1 MRPLH
6 LSAKTALLLGVFS
19 VLALALSLLGLAM
32 VDRDARRIAAAEA
45 AQHDYEALDEKLP
58 GMMADPAAQPLLA
71 SAVGE
76 IGQYAGRTG
85 QPRIALF
92 RDADGRVRGTWA
104 RWPGGVRP
112 WREGY
117 VAARAPD
124 GHGELIGVERRLP
137 GGAALL
143 IARPVASA
151 SALRRSLGL
160 WGGGI
165 VLVLMGLSIAT
176 ALIVGGQTAARI
188 RRLNR
193 VCDRVGEGD
202 VKARIA
208 DPGPPDEIGVLA
220 RHMNGMLGELERRI
234 HGLRAASDHIAHDLR
249 TPLARVRARLSTME
263 DAADPETATQAARA
277 AAELDRLMAAFNA
290 LLELREIE
298 SDVSSPPELFDIARA
313 VEDAVD
319 LYEAVA
325 EDEKQVRITRA
336 VAAGPFVGD
345 RELVI
350 RALANLIENAL
361 KVSPPGAT
369 IAVAAQ
375 DARRDGEPAL
385 ELAVTDEGPGFP
397 EQEEPAEPRS
407 TLGGH
412 GLGLVIVRAIA
423 ERHRGEV
430 RVENGARGARVT
442 LLLRTP
448 RLLAGYE

>member
-1 MRPLH
+1 MRPL
-6 LSAKTALLLGVFS
+6 LLPIKTALLLAFFS
-19 VLALALSLLGLAM
+19 ALALALSLAGLAM
-32 VDRDARRIAAAEA
+32 VDRDARRLATAEA
-45 AQHDYEALDEKLP
+45 ARHDYEALDEKLP
-58 GMMADPAAQPLLA
+58 GVIGDPAAMPLLA
-71 SAVGE
+71 AAIGE

-85 QPRIALF
+85 QPRVALF
-92 RDADGRVRGTWA
+92 RDIHGVVSGSWTS
-104 RWPGGVRP
+104 WPRDLRP
-112 WREGY
+112 WRDGL
-117 VAARAPD
+117 VIGRTPD
-124 GHGELIGVERRLP
+124 GADLIGVQRILP
-137 GGAALL
+137 GDARLL
-143 IARPVASA
+143 IARPVGAA

-160 WGGGI
+160 WGGSI
-165 VLVLMGLSIAT
+165 VLLLLGLSLAT
-176 ALIVGGQTAARI
+176 AVIVGGQTAARI

-202 VKARIA
+202 VSARIA
-208 DPGPPDEIGVLA
+208 DPGPPDEIGILA

-249 TPLARVRARLSTME
+249 TPLARVRARLSAME
-263 DAADPETATQAARA
+263 NADDAEIAGQATRA

-298 SDVSSPPELFDIARA
+298 SDVSTTPALFDIAGA
-313 VEDAVD
+313 IDDAID

-336 VAAGPFVGD
+336 IAAGQFSGD

-361 KVSPPGAT
+361 KVSPPGGT
-369 IAVAAQ
+369 IHVTAST
-375 DARRDGEPAL
+375 ARKDGEPAI
-385 ELAVTDEGPGFP
+385 ELGVADQGPGFP
-397 EQEEPAEPRS
+397 EGDIAVEPRS

-412 GLGLVIVRAIA
+412 GLGLIIVRAIA

-430 RVENGARGARVT
+430 RVARLAPGARVT

-448 RLLAGYE
+448 RLLAAYE

>member
-1 MRPLH
+1 M
-6 LSAKTALLLGVFS
+6 LLAFFS
-19 VLALALSLLGLAM
+19 VLALALSLTGLAM
-32 VDRDARRIAAAEA
+32 VDRDARRLAAAEA
-45 AQHDYEALDEKLP
+45 AQHDFEALDEKLP
-58 GMMADPAAQPLLA
+58 GVIGDPAAAPLLA
-71 SAVGE
+71 AAVSE

-85 QPRIALF
+85 QPRIALAKA
-92 RDADGRVRGTWA
+92 RDGRVRGTWPAWA
-104 RWPGGVRP
+104 RDVRP
-112 WREGY
+112 WRQGFVIGQAPEG
-117 VAARAPD
+117 
-124 GHGELIGVERRLP
+124 GEILGIERRLP
-137 GGAALL
+137 GGSSLL

-165 VLVLMGLSIAT
+165 VALLMGLSIVT
-176 ALIVGGQTAARI
+176 ALIVGRQTAARI
-188 RRLNR
+188 RRLNQ

-202 VKARIA
+202 VQARIV
-208 DPGPPDEIGVLA
+208 DPGPPDEIGILA

-234 HGLRAASDHIAHDLR
+234 HSLRAASDHIAHDLR

-263 DAADPETATQAARA
+263 DSADPATAEQAGRA

-298 SDVSSPPELFDIARA
+298 SDISSPPALFGIAAA

-325 EDEKQVRITRA
+325 EDEKQVRIVRT
-336 VAAGPFVGD
+336 VAAGQFVGD
-345 RELVI
+345 REMVI

-361 KVSPPGAT
+361 KVSPPGGT
-369 IAVAAQ
+369 IGIAAQ
-375 DARRDGEPAL
+375 PAHKDGEPAL
-385 ELAVTDEGPGFP
+385 ELSVTDEGPGFP
-397 EQEEPAEPRS
+397 EPEEPPEPRS

-430 RVENGARGARVT
+430 RVENGARGAVVT

-448 RLLAGYE
+448 RLLAG

>member
-1 MRPLH
+1 MRPL
-6 LSAKTALLLGVFS
+6 LLPARTALLLGFFS
-19 VLALALSLLGLAM
+19 VLALALSIAGLAM

-45 AQHDYEALDEKLP
+45 AQRDFEALDEKLP
-58 GMMADPAAQPLLA
+58 GVIDDPSTLPLLA

-76 IGQYAGRTG
+76 IGQYAGRTS
-85 QPRIALF
+85 QPRIALV
-92 RDADGRVRGTWA
+92 RDAAGRVQGTWPHWA
-104 RWPGGVRP
+104 EEIRP

-117 VAARAPD
+117 IAARAPD
-124 GHGELIGVERRLP
+124 GGEIIGVEHRLP
-137 GGAALL
+137 NGARLL
-143 IARPVASA
+143 FARPVASA

-165 VLVLMGLSIAT
+165 VMLLMGLSIAT
-176 ALIVGGQTAARI
+176 AFIVGGQTAARI

-202 VKARIA
+202 VKARID

-234 HGLRAASDHIAHDLR
+234 HSLRAASDHIAHDLR

-263 DAADPETATQAARA
+263 DAADPQTAVQASRA
-277 AAELDRLMAAFNA
+277 AAEIDRLMAAFNA

-298 SDVSSPPELFDIARA
+298 CDISSPPALFDVAGA

-325 EDEKQVRITRA
+325 EDEKQVRIIRTI
-336 VAAGPFVGD
+336 AAGRFVGD

-361 KVSPPGAT
+361 KVSPAD
-369 IAVAAQ
+369 AAITVSAQ
-375 DARRDGEPAL
+375 PARKDGEPAL
-385 ELAVTDEGPGFP
+385 ELTVTDEGPGFP
-397 EQEEPAEPRS
+397 EQEDPAEIRS

-430 RVENGARGARVT
+430 LVASGGNGATVT

-448 RLLAGYE
+448 RLLAA

>member
-1 MRPLH
+1 MRPL
-6 LSAKTALLLGVFS
+6 LLPAKTALLLALFS
-19 VLALALSLLGLAM
+19 ALALALSLAGLAM

-45 AQHDYEALDEKLP
+45 TRRDYEALDEKLP
-58 GMMADPAAQPLLA
+58 GVIGDPAATPLLA
-71 SAVGE
+71 AAIGE

-92 RDADGRVRGTWA
+92 RDIHGNVSGS
-104 RWPGGVRP
+104 WPAWPQQLRP
-112 WREGY
+112 WRDGL
-117 VAARAPD
+117 VIGRAPD
-124 GHGELIGVERRLP
+124 GSDLIGVERVLP
-137 GGAALL
+137 GDARLL
-143 IARPVASA
+143 IARPVRSA

-165 VLVLMGLSIAT
+165 VLLLLGLSLAT

-193 VCDRVGEGD
+193 VCDRVGDGD
-202 VKARIA
+202 VSARIA
-208 DPGPPDEIGVLA
+208 DPGPPDEIGILA

-249 TPLARVRARLSTME
+249 TPLARVRARLSAME
-263 DAADPETATQAARA
+263 NAADAETAAQATRA
-277 AAELDRLMAAFNA
+277 AAELDGLMAAFNA

-298 SDVSSPPELFDIARA
+298 SDVSTAPGLFDINDA

-325 EDEKQVRITRA
+325 EDEKQVRIARA
-336 VAAGPFVGD
+336 VSAGRFSGD

-361 KVSPPGAT
+361 KVSPPGGT
-369 IAVAAQ
+369 IHVSASP
-375 DARRDGEPAL
+375 ARKDGEPAL
-385 ELAVTDEGPGFP
+385 ELSVTDQGPGF
-397 EQEEPAEPRS
+397 AEPEGNPESRS

-412 GLGLVIVRAIA
+412 GLGLIIVRAIA
-423 ERHRGEV
+423 ERHRGEL
-430 RVENGARGARVT
+430 RVENPGTGARVT
-442 LLLRTP
+442 LILRTP
-448 RLLAGYE
+448 RLLAAYE

>member
-1 MRPLH
+1 MRPL
-6 LSAKTALLLGVFS
+6 LLPAKTALLLAFFS
-19 VLALALSLLGLAM
+19 VVALALSLAGLAM
-32 VDRDARRIAAAEA
+32 VDRDARRLTAAEA
-45 AQHDYEALDEKLP
+45 ARHDIEALDEKLP
-58 GMMADPAAQPLLA
+58 GVIGDPAATPLLTA
-71 SAVGE
+71 MVGE
-76 IGQYAGRTG
+76 IGQYAGQTG
-85 QPRIALF
+85 QPRVALALG
-92 RDADGRVRGTWA
+92 ADGRVRGTWS
-104 RWPGGVRP
+104 RWAQQLRP
-112 WREGY
+112 WREGL
-117 VAARAPD
+117 VIGRAPT
-124 GHGELIGVERRLP
+124 GGEIVGIERRLP
-137 GGAALL
+137 GGARLL

-165 VLVLMGLSIAT
+165 VLLLMGLSIAT

-188 RRLNR
+188 RRLNQ

-202 VKARIA
+202 VQARII
-208 DPGPPDEIGVLA
+208 DPGPSDEIGVLA

-234 HGLRAASDHIAHDLR
+234 YGLRAASDHIAHDLR

-263 DAADPETATQAARA
+263 DAADPETAAQASRA

-298 SDVSSPPELFDIARA
+298 SDISSPPALFDIASA

-325 EDEKQVRITRA
+325 EDEKQVRIVRSIA
-336 VAAGPFVGD
+336 DGQFVGD

-361 KVSPPGAT
+361 KVSPPGGT
-369 IAVAAQ
+369 IGVT
-375 DARRDGEPAL
+375 ARPARKAREPAL
-385 ELAVTDEGPGFP
+385 ELRVTDEGPGFP
-397 EQEEPAEPRS
+397 GQEEPVEARS

-430 RVENGARGARVT
+430 RVESGSRGASVT

-448 RLLAGYE
+448 RLLAA

>member
-1 MRPLH
+1 MRPL
-6 LSAKTALLLGVFS
+6 LLPAKTALLLAFFS
-19 VLALALSLLGLAM
+19 VVALALSLAGLAM

-45 AQHDYEALDEKLP
+45 AQRDYEALHEKLP
-58 GMMADPAAQPLLA
+58 GVIGNPAALPLLA

-92 RDADGRVRGTWA
+92 RTAEGQVRGTWSHWA
-104 RWPGGVRP
+104 DDVRP
-112 WREGY
+112 WRENY
-117 VAARAPD
+117 VTAQAAD
-124 GHGELIGVERRLP
+124 GGEIIGVERRLS

-160 WGGGI
+160 WGGGT
-165 VLVLMGLSIAT
+165 VLLLLGLSVAT

-220 RHMNGMLGELERRI
+220 RHMNGMLNELERRI

-249 TPLARVRARLSTME
+249 TPLARVRARLSAME
-263 DAADPETATQAARA
+263 DAADPEMAGHAARA

-298 SDVSSPPELFDIARA
+298 SDVSSPPALFDIARA
-313 VEDAVD
+313 IEDAVD

-325 EDEKQVRITRA
+325 EDEKQVRIVRQ
-336 VAAGPFVGD
+336 VSAGRFVGD

-361 KVSPPGAT
+361 KVSPAGAT
-369 IAVAAQ
+369 IAVSAQ
-375 DARRDGEPAL
+375 PARKDGEPAL
-385 ELAVTDEGPGFP
+385 ELSVIDEGPGFP
-397 EQEEPAEPRS
+397 EQEDPTEARS

-430 RVENGARGARVT
+430 IVDSGHGGARVT
-442 LLLRTP
+442 LVLRTP
-448 RLLAGYE
+448 RLLAG